1 MNKLTTR
8 SVIAAAGLALAAT
21 TMTISAPSYA
31 VVETST
37 SEVNT
42 DIQGLAMQGFDPV
55 AYFTSGGP
63 QKGKLKY
70 AVRHTGGTYYF
81 ANAKN
86 RDTFMANPDRYL
98 PQYGGFCAMGIALGK
113 KLEGDPNV
121 WKIVD
126 DKLYLNV
133 NEDVATAWNRDI
145 PGNLSKANDYWPEIK
160 YATPQS
166 LN

>member
-1 MNKLTTR
+1 MKKLTTR
-8 SVIAAAGLALAAT
+8 SVVAAAGLALAAT

-37 SEVNT
+37 SEVNA
-42 DIQGLAMQGFDPV
+42 DVHGLAMQGYDPV

-63 QKGKLKY
+63 QKGKKKY

-81 ANAKN
+81 ANASNKEA
-86 RDTFMANPDRYL
+86 FMADPDRYL

-113 KLEGDPNV
+113 KLDGDPTV
-121 WKIVD
+121 WKVVN

-133 NEDVATAWNRDI
+133 NKDVAVAWNRDI
-145 PGNLSKANDYWPEIK
+145 PGNLYKASENWPEIK
-160 YATPQS
+160 YSTPQS